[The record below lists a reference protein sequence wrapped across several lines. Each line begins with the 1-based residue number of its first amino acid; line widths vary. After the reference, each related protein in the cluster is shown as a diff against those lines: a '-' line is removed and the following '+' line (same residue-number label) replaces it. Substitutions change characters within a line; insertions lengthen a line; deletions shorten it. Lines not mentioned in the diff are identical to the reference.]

1 MPIDP
6 GNGLTDALNLGKF
19 DLERSSVSRND
30 SVNGFRDP
38 NDYYRF
44 ALGTSSAIAIRLSD
58 LTGNADLELR
68 NASGVLIGLPS
79 ANAGTAD
86 EVITTTLSEGV
97 YYVRVFAPT
106 QANTTLFYNLSVVR
120 TGQGLDPGS
129 TPSLATDLGTFSS
142 FNFDLTEGL
151 ANDTVDY
158 YKVELAERRTLTAI
172 LTPQQANADLE
183 IRNSAD
189 QVIVPGGSSTNLGTA
204 VDRVSLDLNP
214 GVYYIRVFT
223 TPGTATAY
231 RLQVED
237 TAVDLIGNTPAAA
250 FNFGLLNSP
259 PVPPKNAEDS
269 LGRTDVDFFKF
280 QLNTLSNFSLT
291 LTGLDGDADVEL
303 LDRNSNLIARSIN
316 AGPVPEAVISRLE
329 AGEYFIRVYPGTSTS
344 STEFYNLT
352 VFAVPVDSAGFTITD
367 ALNITNQIDNPFAPA
382 EFRDW
387 VGEVDLSDM
396 YRFDLDA
403 PAFFN
408 LSLKGLTANADV
420 DVQLWQAGANGAITV
435 VAASTQIGSLDESFN
450 RSLAAGTYYIRVFPA
465 ALAPGNTTFRN
476 SEYRMLVSTS
486 VFSNLLPV
494 EKDLGSLS
502 STTVRQSGTV
512 SLENT
517 ADVYRFNLATARSLS
532 LALTGLS
539 STVNADVRIIRDTNN
554 NGFIDGEDQAISSSF
569 GAGISELFTL
579 PTLAAGQYFVQVY
592 LTSPGSSAYTLAL
605 TAGSPTLIPTSV
617 SSFAGSELTQPV
629 NPLDSPAEPTLTRLS
644 TSPSGFVE
652 PGSVEPGSVEPGSVE
667 PELLQ
672 LSLSPTSTI
681 DYLDSAVGS
690 LSFGA
695 VTDRDSAPVDGFD
708 PLALLV

>member
-44 ALGTSSAIAIRLSD
+44 ALGTSSSITIRLSD

-68 NASGVLIGLPS
+68 NASGVLIGSPS
-79 ANAGTAD
+79 TSAGTAD

-97 YYVRVFAPT
+97 YYVRVFAPN
-106 QANTTLFYNLSVVR
+106 QANTTIFYDLSVVR

-129 TPSLATDLGTFSS
+129 TPNLATDLGTFSS
-142 FNFDLTEGL
+142 FSFDLTEGL
-151 ANDTVDY
+151 ANDTTDY
-158 YKVELAERRTLTAI
+158 YRVELAERRTLTAT

-189 QVIVPGGSSTNLGTA
+189 QVILPGGSSTNLGTA

-223 TPGTATAY
+223 APGTATAY

-237 TAVDLIGNTPAAA
+237 TAVDLIGNTPATA
-250 FNFGLLNSP
+250 FDFGLLNSP
-259 PVPPKNAEDS
+259 PVPPKSAEDS

-280 QLNTLSNFSLT
+280 RLNTLSNFSLT

-352 VFAVPVDSAGFTITD
+352 VFAVPVDSAGFTTAD
-367 ALNITNQIDNPFAPA
+367 ALDITNQINNPSAPA
-382 EFRDW
+382 EFKDW
-387 VGEVDLSDM
+387 VGEVDFNDL
-396 YRFDLDA
+396 YRFVLTA
-403 PAFFN
+403 PTTFFN
-408 LSLKGLTANADV
+408 LSLRGLTSNADV
-420 DVQLWQAGANGAITV
+420 DVQLLQVSSTGTFTV
-435 VAASTQIGSLDESFN
+435 VDASTQTGSLDESFN
-450 RSLAAGTYYIRVFPA
+450 RLLAAGTYYIRVFPA

-476 SEYRMLVSTS
+476 SDYRMLVSTNA
-486 VFSNLLPV
+486 FSNLLPV
-494 EKDLGSLS
+494 ERDLGSLG

-517 ADVYRFNLATARSLS
+517 SDVYRFNLATARSLS

-539 STVNADVRIIRDTNN
+539 TTVNANVQIVRDTNN
-554 NGFIDGEDQAISSSF
+554 NGFIDFEDQTISSSF
-569 GAGISELFTL
+569 GIGISELFTL

-592 LTSPGSSAYTLAL
+592 LATPSSTAYTLAL
-605 TAGSPTLIPTSV
+605 TAVAPTLIPTSASLV
-617 SSFAGSELTQPV
+617 PGSELTQLI
-629 NPLDSPAEPTLTRLS
+629 NTLDSSAEYMLMQPS
-644 TSPSGFVE
+644 TSSSS
-652 PGSVEPGSVEPGSVE
+652 SVEPG
-667 PELLQ
+667 LTQ
-672 LSLSPTSTI
+672 LSLSSTSTI
-681 DYLDSAVGS
+681 NYLDSEVGT
-690 LSFGA
+690 LNFGA
-695 VTDRDSAPVDGFD
+695 VADRDPAPVDGFD
-708 PLALLV
+708 PLALIA